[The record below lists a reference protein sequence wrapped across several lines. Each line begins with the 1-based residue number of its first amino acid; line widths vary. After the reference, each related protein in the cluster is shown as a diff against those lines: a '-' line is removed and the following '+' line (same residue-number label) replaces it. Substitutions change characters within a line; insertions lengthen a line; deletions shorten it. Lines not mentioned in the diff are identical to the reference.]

1 VPSKVEGNTRGF
13 ITIFLTLSL
22 NEEFIHMAHSPEISL
37 PDVVSSQSEQDD
49 IQLVTASQQGDQ
61 DAFASLVQRHQ
72 HRVFNLVLRMLQDYE
87 EASEITQEAFL
98 AAWIGL
104 PSFRGDALFA
114 TWLYRIAYN
123 CALKQLERRKR
134 ERYLRAAIE
143 AEQILE
149 EVNNQKQAEDILE
162 LRARQ
167 VIVREQLAKLPTKY
181 RIVLTLRH
189 LHEMTYEE
197 MADILTMPIGTIKTH
212 LFRARHLLKKR
223 LLTQHL

>member
-1 VPSKVEGNTRGF
+1 
-13 ITIFLTLSL
+13 
-22 NEEFIHMAHSPEISL
+22 MAISPEISL
-37 PDVVSSQSEQDD
+37 PGVISSQSEQDD
-49 IQLVTASQQGDQ
+49 THLVTASQQGDQ
-61 DAFASLVQRHQ
+61 DAFASLMQRHQ
-72 HRVFNLVLRMLQDYE
+72 RRVFNLVLRMLQDYE

-98 AAWIGL
+98 AAWMGL
-104 PSFRGDALFA
+104 PSFRGEARFA

-149 EVNNQKQAEDILE
+149 EMNKQKQAEDILE

-167 VIVREQLAKLPTKY
+167 AIMREQFLQLPTKY

-197 MADILTMPIGTIKTH
+197 MADILTLPIGTIKTH
-212 LFRARHLLKKR
+212 LFRARHLLKER
-223 LLTQHL
+223 LLAQPFY